1 MAGPLQTQSIRIAK
15 SSPVLLRAIQNPKP
29 NGEGQQPRGPAR
41 FGDAQVTD
49 NVGKARRRQPRG
61 LPRVPMTG
69 LLAALRHGC
78 SLAACFSQYRN
89 KLVAAARHA
98 HTHATRA
105 NNSGKAAIHGKITLE
120 KLQVGGQRGEMSEV
134 R

>member
-29 NGEGQQPRGPAR
+29 NGEGQ
-41 FGDAQVTD
+41 
-49 NVGKARRRQPRG
+49 QPRG

-98 HTHATRA
+98 HTYATRT